1 MFTLRT
7 QERYNMRHI
16 NEKDYV
22 DYTIAGNGWTYT
34 ISSFQTALKEF
45 NALEYGILYGNK
57 PDGTRAI
64 LDSKQ

>member
-1 MFTLRT
+1 
-7 QERYNMRHI
+7 MRHI
-16 NEKDYV
+16 NENDYV

-45 NALEYGILYGNK
+45 NALEYGTLYGNK

>member
-1 MFTLRT
+1 
-7 QERYNMRHI
+7 MRKI
-16 NEKDYV
+16 NENDFV

-34 ISSFQTALKEF
+34 VENLNKAMAEWKDIAAGT
-45 NALEYGILYGNK
+45 LYGTK